1 MNDKEKDKDKSW
13 ATAEDVAK
21 LAGVSRSAVS
31 RAFTPGA
38 SISGKT
44 KTLVMQAAEKLGYQ
58 VDFNARNMIQG
69 RSSFVGVV
77 TSGLANPFR
86 VKLLAPLA
94 HYLGEHGF
102 LPILMNADDADQIA
116 HSLQILLSY
125 RIAGV
130 IMTSGSPPLALAR
143 EYVNRRIPVAMV
155 NRAAELD
162 GADVVNSDNDAGG
175 RMAAQRLIQSGVTRF
190 AFVGPHI
197 SNFSGKARCDAFV
210 DALKELPRRKGDV
223 ELCNTSTDSYESGQQ
238 AANAL
243 LNRSRGIPDGVF
255 CATDMIALGFID
267 ALRHRFQKRVPED
280 IRVVGFDDIQHAGLD
295 SYRLSTVAQNVQE
308 LARHTVQVLVER
320 MNDFDRPAQ
329 VRVVPVSFVERGTA
343 GPISG

>member
-1 MNDKEKDKDKSW
+1 MNEKDKDKSW
-13 ATAEDVAK
+13 ATAEDVAR

-38 SISGKT
+38 SVSGKT
-44 KTLVMQAAEKLGYQ
+44 RALVMQAAEELGYQ
-58 VDFNARNMIQG
+58 VDINARNMIQG

-77 TSGLANPFR
+77 TSGLDNPFR
-86 VKLLAPLA
+86 VKLLAPIA
-94 HYLGEHGF
+94 HYLGEHGM

-130 IMTSGSPPLALAR
+130 IMTSGAPPLALAR

-162 GADVVNSDNDAGG
+162 GADVVNSDNNTGG
-175 RMAAQRLIQSGVTRF
+175 RMAAERLVSGGATRF
-190 AFVGPHI
+190 AFVGPHL
-197 SNFSGKARCDAFV
+197 SNFSGRSRCEAFV
-210 DALKELPRRKGDV
+210 DALSGVRKRKGEV

-238 AANAL
+238 AANTL
-243 LNRSRGIPDGVF
+243 LNRARGKPDGVF

-267 ALRHRFQKRVPED
+267 AARHRFQLRIPED
-280 IRVVGFDDIQHAGLD
+280 LRVIGFDDIQHASLD
-295 SYRLSTVAQNVQE
+295 SYRLSTIAQNVQE
-308 LARHTVQVLVER
+308 LARTTVQALVER
-320 MNDFDRPAQ
+320 MVDFDRPAQ
-329 VRVVPVSFVERGTA
+329 VRVVPVSLVERDT
-343 GPISG
+343 SG